1 MSSTVLAPGLDRAT
15 AAELAGRLDE
25 ARRTRTP
32 TTRLTDDHPGL
43 TETDAYA
50 IADHG
55 VALRVAAGERV
66 VGAKL
71 GFTSAAMRQAMGVD
85 SPNYG
90 WLTDPMVVSDGRV
103 LLGELIHPKAEPE
116 IAFVLGEDLEGAG
129 VSAPDVLAATAYVM
143 PVIEVVD
150 SRFVDFRFRALD
162 NTSDNSSAAMVV
174 LGSRVTGP
182 AFDLSRVGVV
192 VTVNG
197 ELFQTSSGAAAL
209 GHPAASVAWL
219 VRRLARSGRG
229 LEAGHLIISGGLTGP
244 VDLTPG
250 TNVLVEIDRLG
261 SASMQ
266 VHGTA
271 ITNERS

>member
-1 MSSTVLAPGLDRAT
+1 MTEPSGSQALDPRT
-15 AAELAGRLDE
+15 AGQL
-25 ARRTRTP
+25 ARRLHDARLARSP
-32 TTRLTDDHPGL
+32 IPRLTDEFPDL
-43 TETDAYA
+43 TEAEAYA
-50 IADHG
+50 IAERG

-90 WLTDPMVVSDGRV
+90 WLTDPMIVSDGLV
-103 LLGELIHPKAEPE
+103 SVGDLIHPKAEPE
-116 IAFVLGEDLEGAG
+116 IAFVMSRDLAGAAVG
-129 VSAPDVLAATAYVM
+129 AADVLAATEFVM

-150 SRFVDFRFRALD
+150 SRYVDFRFRALD
-162 NTSDNSSAAMVV
+162 NTADNSSAGMVV
-174 LGSRVTGP
+174 LGTRATQP
-182 AFDLSRVGVV
+182 TFDLSRVGVV

-219 VRRLARSGRG
+219 VRRLAAAGQG

-244 VDLTPG
+244 IELEPG
-250 TNVLVEIDRLG
+250 TNVTVEIDRLG
-261 SASMQ
+261 SASML
-266 VHGTA
+266 V
-271 ITNERS
+271 RK

>member
-1 MSSTVLAPGLDRAT
+1 MRSAAPPPLDQET
-15 AAELAGRLDE
+15 ISELAGRLDE
-25 ARRTRTP
+25 ARRSRAP

-43 TETDAYA
+43 TEADAYA
-50 IADHG
+50 VADHG
-55 VALRVAAGERV
+55 VALRLAAGERV

-90 WLTDPMVVSDGRV
+90 WLTDSMIVSDGQV
-103 LLGELIHPKAEPE
+103 SLGELIHPKAEPE
-116 IAFVLGEDLEGAG
+116 IAFVLGEDLEGAA
-129 VSAPDVLAATAYVM
+129 VSAQDVLSATAYVM

-150 SRFVDFRFRALD
+150 SRFAGFRFRELD
-162 NTSDNSSAAMVV
+162 NTSDNSSAGMVV
-174 LGSRVTGP
+174 LGRRATRP

-244 VDLTPG
+244 VDLLPG
-250 TNVLVEIDRLG
+250 TTVFVEIDRLG
-261 SASMQ
+261 SASMR
-266 VHGTA
+266 VH
-271 ITNERS
+271 E

>member
-1 MSSTVLAPGLDRAT
+1 MRGPAAPRLDPET
-15 AAELAGRLDE
+15 ISELAGRLDE
-25 ARRTRTP
+25 ARRSRTP

-43 TETDAYA
+43 TEADAYA

-55 VALRVAAGERV
+55 ITLRVSAGERV

-71 GFTSAAMRQAMGVD
+71 GFTSAAMRDAMGVD

-90 WLTDPMVVSDGRV
+90 WLTDPMMVSDGQV
-103 LLGELIHPKAEPE
+103 SLGELIHPKAEPE
-116 IAFVLGEDLEGAG
+116 IAFVLGEDLEGAA
-129 VSAPDVLAATAYVM
+129 VSAEDVLSATAYVM
-143 PVIEVVD
+143 PVFEVVD
-150 SRFVDFRFRALD
+150 SRFVGFRFRELD
-162 NTSDNSSAAMVV
+162 NTSDNSSAGMVV
-174 LGSRVTGP
+174 LGTRVTRP

-219 VRRLARSGRG
+219 VRRLASSGRG

-244 VDLTPG
+244 VDLLPG
-250 TNVLVEIDRLG
+250 TSVVVEIDRLG
-261 SASMQ
+261 TASMR
-266 VHGTA
+266 VS
-271 ITNERS
+271 E